1 MSFFPGL
8 FFASLSMA
16 GADPMDRMNVVETE
30 AVAPIDER
38 TLAEARRLSDK
49 LGRLVA
55 RQAWAG
61 AATTYEELLGLGA
74 PLGFQDLW
82 IGAQLARRVG
92 DQQTTYERL
101 LQAARLEESV
111 EVVEWLWTLEQ
122 EYGRVVLFV
131 SDEFRPARLEA
142 ASLPLDPDKR
152 LAMKRAQGAII
163 EEGRFRGMLPVGRY
177 QLGHVSFEVESG
189 SREQVVQLRDDVGPY
204 ERTPPPPR

>member
-1 MSFFPGL
+1 MSLFPGL

-16 GADPMDRMNVVETE
+16 QADPTEVLDLSSE

-38 TLAEARRLSDK
+38 TLAEVRRLSDK

-55 RQAWAG
+55 RQAWNG
-61 AATTYEELLGLGA
+61 AATTYEELLLLGV
-74 PLGFQDLW
+74 PLGFHDLW

-92 DQQTTYERL
+92 DMQTTYDRL
-101 LQAARLEESV
+101 LEAARLEESV

-131 SDEFRPARLEA
+131 AEEFRPARLETA
-142 ASLPLDPDKR
+142 ALPLDPDKR
-152 LAMKRAQGAII
+152 LAMKRAQGAIT
-163 EEGRFRGMLPVGRY
+163 ELGRFRGMLPVGSY
-177 QLGHVSFEVESG
+177 QLGHVSFEIGSG
-189 SREQVVQLRDDVGPY
+189 VREQVVQLRNDVGPY